1 MMVAYLDLFN
11 TDVSG
16 TIPKFYAMT
25 QLRLGNMFKKSGI
38 SGTLPLLAEVGQKAY
53 TLKSFIVKNT
63 LVSGILPSDMTTTPV
78 VSLEIY
84 DVSFNDLTGS
94 IPNAFPGFLK
104 EM

>member
-1 MMVAYLDLFN
+1 MMVANLDLFN

-16 TIPKFYAMT
+16 TIPAMGAMT

-38 SGTLPLLAEVGQKAY
+38 SGTLPLLLEVGQKAS

-63 LVSGILPSDMTTTPV
+63 LVSGSLPSDMTTTPV
-78 VSLEIY
+78 VGLEIY
-84 DVSFNDLTGS
+84 DVSFNDLAGT